1 VLRDVFLCGR
11 QHNQTY
17 KKKRRVYMNISTQI
31 STETL
36 GNILKNFKL
45 QEYFENDSLQAAIDQ
60 LLNDSETDIGI
71 TFQNI
76 QEEDIERF

>member
-1 VLRDVFLCGR
+1 
-11 QHNQTY
+11 
-17 KKKRRVYMNISTQI
+17 MNFSTQI

-36 GNILKNFKL
+36 GNILKNFKSL
-45 QEYFENDSLQAAIDQ
+45 GYFENDSLQEAIDK
-60 LLNDSETDIGI
+60 LINDVDTEVGI

>member
-1 VLRDVFLCGR
+1 
-11 QHNQTY
+11 
-17 KKKRRVYMNISTQI
+17 MNISTQI

-45 QEYFENDSLQAAIDQ
+45 QDYFENDSLQAAIDQ

-76 QEEDIERF
+76 QEEDIERFNYLNTIVHNLFFFIQHN